1 MSASQA
7 SLQIGQLLADEL
19 LQLAPGTYTLRL
31 DTSDGGYQAPTSVT
45 LVAGQLAAVG
55 VYEQVP

>member
-1 MSASQA
+1 
-7 SLQIGQLLADEL
+7 
-19 LQLAPGTYTLRL
+19 LRL